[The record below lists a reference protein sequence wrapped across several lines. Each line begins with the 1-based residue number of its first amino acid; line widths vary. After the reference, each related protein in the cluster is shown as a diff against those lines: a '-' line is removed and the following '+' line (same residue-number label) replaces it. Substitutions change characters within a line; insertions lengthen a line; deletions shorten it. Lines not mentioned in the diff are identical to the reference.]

1 MKIYL
6 LERNREGAEA
16 LRSVFAE
23 EEVEVVCDDFA
34 SFMLTHDVECVVS
47 PANAYGLM
55 DGGYDAAIT
64 AWYGDG
70 LQKKVQEY
78 ILTHYYGEQPVAT
91 SFIID
96 TERSGQK
103 LIHTPTMRV
112 PSRIL
117 DPAVIYQAMR
127 TTLMT
132 AIQNGVKSIVIPMF
146 GGLTGG
152 VEYVKIAKLMWMGYR
167 QIIAPNK
174 KIDWETVWKIDD
186 RWIALGLKRG

>member
-6 LERNREGAEA
+6 LERNKEGAEV
-16 LRSVFAE
+16 LGRVFVDDP
-23 EEVEVVCDDFA
+23 VEVVCDDFA

-64 AWYGDG
+64 AWYGDE
-70 LQKKVQEY
+70 LQKRVQEY
-78 ILTHYYGEQPVAT
+78 ILTHFYGEQPVAT

-96 TERSGQK
+96 TGRNGQK

-117 DPAVIYQAMR
+117 DPSVIYQAMR
-127 TTLMT
+127 TTLMV
-132 AIQNGVKSIVIPMF
+132 AIQNDVKSIVIPMF

-152 VEYVKIAKLMWMGYR
+152 VDHATIAKLMWLAYR
-167 QIIAPNK
+167 QITRPNTV
-174 KIDWETVWKIDD
+174 IDWNTVWKIND
-186 RWIALGLKRG
+186 RWIALGLKKG